1 MKLTLRQMTNIVLK
15 IGLSAFHPSEFEK
28 VIIVRKP
35 SRTNV
40 GIHNPVKTRIFFE
53 KLKKYKVDWIKTT
66 LIRNDMILMF
76 YTPLPNFP
84 S

>member
-1 MKLTLRQMTNIVLK
+1 MKLTLRQMTIIVLK

-35 SRTNV
+35 NATNV
-40 GIHNPVKTRIFFE
+40 GIQNPVKIRNFFS
-53 KLKKYKVDWIKTT
+53 KLRKYKVDWIKTT

-76 YTPLPNFP
+76 YPP